1 MGRTTYLDRKVAW
14 MDPVLAHKMSRSLEP
29 YHGVVYFLPEAAEEY
44 ARLDVTGRD
53 GYFASRSAPLGRV
66 PPGVVIATFFNFNPA
81 LIEHAIPS
89 AWEKTT
95 PEAILGAR
103 LEAIDR
109 GLRRL
114 LGEIVE
120 APEVARAAE
129 LARIAAEGCT
139 TPGRPLYAGHAALAW
154 PTEPHLVLWHAITLI
169 REFRGDGHIAC
180 LVAHDIDAVEALIT
194 HAASG
199 AVPRVALQTS
209 RAWSDEAW
217 DAGIARLAERGL
229 VTKDGDF
236 TDAGTALRQQ
246 IEDQTD
252 ALALPAWEALGEA
265 GCNELRDL
273 VRPWSKTI
281 VESGAFNRPPA

>member
-1 MGRTTYLDRKVAW
+1 
-14 MDPVLAHKMSRSLEP
+14 MDPTLARKLSRSLEP
-29 YHGVVYFLPEAAEEY
+29 YHGVIYFLPEAAEEY
-44 ARLDVTGRD
+44 ARLGVTGRD
-53 GYFASRSAPLGRV
+53 GYFASRSAPLGQV
-66 PPGVVIATFFNFNPA
+66 PPGVVVATFFNFNPA

-89 AWEKTT
+89 AWTKTT
-95 PEAILGAR
+95 PDAILRAR
-103 LEAIDR
+103 LHAIDQ

-114 LGEIVE
+114 LGDVVDGS
-120 APEVARAAE
+120 EVSRAAE
-129 LARIAAEGCT
+129 LARIAAEACT

-180 LVAHDIDAVEALIT
+180 LVGNGLDAVEALIT

-217 DAGIARLAERGL
+217 DAGIGRLVERGI

-236 TDAGTALRQQ
+236 TEAGTALRQA

-252 ALALPAWEALGEA
+252 VLALPAWEALGEP
-265 GCNELRDL
+265 GCNELREL

-281 VESGAFNRPPA
+281 VDSGAFNRPLW